1 MWRKASSCLLALALS
16 VGGCLGPDP
25 LVSNDPLNATV
36 IELPDGNVI
45 VMVDGDVPDQGAA
58 PDVQAD
64 AADRPDGADAT
75 DVADVSDAADV
86 SDVSDTDVLLM
97 LDVPT
102 DVVFADAGTDVP
114 IVDVGNP
121 VDAPDVGTVLDTG
134 PVTVDVPLVDRPDVV
149 IAVDMPIG
157 QDVVDVPMVD
167 RIDVQM
173 ITDTGPDVID
183 AGTPVDVV
191 ITPDTPDVPDVQT
204 AVDTGPDVIDV
215 PVDTG
220 PRCGDGVCNGTET
233 CLSCR
238 ADCPGPRY
246 PTIVVTFTGDIGSRM
261 RSVDMRVGVQ
271 YVRVIDADPVMN
283 PCIGGLVAVTGGYRC
298 TVDVPRLLLCQPW
311 LSSYALHL
319 VPRDGAGRL
328 VTTSDVS
335 GNPGAVGYP
344 AFGVSPDILIVSNGT
359 TYMGRKVVFF
369 VEADANPVDGD
380 RPWRWL
386 IGGNGEP
393 RLGP

>member
-1 MWRKASSCLLALALS
+1 MWRNASSCLLALALS
-16 VGGCLGPDP
+16 MGGCLGPEA
-25 LVSNDPLNATV
+25 LVSNDPLNAT

-45 VMVDGDVPDQGAA
+45 VMVDGGVPDQGT
-58 PDVQAD
+58 AD
-64 AADRPDGADAT
+64 ADRTDATDRPNGADAT
-75 DVADVSDAADV
+75 DVADASDAGDA
-86 SDVSDTDVLLM
+86 SETDVLLM

-102 DVVFADAGTDVP
+102 DAIVADVGTDTQV
-114 IVDVGNP
+114 IDTGTP
-121 VDAPDVGTVLDTG
+121 VDAPDAGMMLDTG
-134 PVTVDVPLVDRPDVV
+134 PAVDVPSVDRPDVV

-157 QDVVDVPMVD
+157 QDVIDVPSVD
-167 RIDVQM
+167 RVDVQM
-173 ITDTGPDVID
+173 PTDTGPDVID

-191 ITPDTPDVPDVQT
+191 MTPDTPDVPDVQT
-204 AVDTGPDVIDV
+204 PVDTGPDVIDV

-220 PRCGDGVCNGTET
+220 PRCGDGLCNGTET

-238 ADCPGPRY
+238 ADCPGPTY

-261 RSVDMRVGVQ
+261 RSVDMRVAIQ
-271 YVRVIDADPVMN
+271 YAHVIDADPVSN

-319 VPRDGAGRL
+319 VPRDGTGHL

-359 TYMGRKVVFF
+359 TYMGRKVVFY
-369 VEADANPVDGD
+369 VEADNNPVDGD